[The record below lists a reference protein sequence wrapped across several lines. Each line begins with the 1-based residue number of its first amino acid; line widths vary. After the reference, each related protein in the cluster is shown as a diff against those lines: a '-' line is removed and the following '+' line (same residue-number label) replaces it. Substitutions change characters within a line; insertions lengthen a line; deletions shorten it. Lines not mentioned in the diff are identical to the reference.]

1 MANHRIL
8 FRAVLAAMCVAGL
21 ELAGS
26 TGAFAAEGSKEK
38 HEVDLRAHPTGGK
51 TPVDVSVGLYVTN
64 FVAIDETRETFEV
77 GGYLIGRWND
87 PRLALPDDRN
97 PGGSDN
103 EKPERVLRVE
113 DVWTPPIEAAN
124 SISHKT
130 NSYVLEVDKNGEVT
144 YIERFDAVLSSD
156 FALRKFPFDTQVLG
170 FEFQPF
176 LSPNAAIRFAPQ
188 ALPSTGISAE
198 QHTELAAWHVKE
210 LRYTTEKIV
219 KNGLIPETGE
229 ALFQIVIERRSGFY
243 IWKIFLPLLIL
254 TLIPTVVFWI
264 DAKEFDWLL
273 KIPMTMLLSMVAF
286 EFAVARDLPRIGY
299 ITLLD
304 AVFLISFVFC
314 FLCICEIAAVYLLHL
329 AGRRPVALKLHRSGR
344 WAYPLLYFG
353 ALILVAV
360 VFLT

>member
-1 MANHRIL
+1 MSRRTSYIVALLSICVVLLEIL
-8 FRAVLAAMCVAGL
+8 TAVD
-21 ELAGS
+21 
-26 TGAFAAEGSKEK
+26 TFAAETPKGTRAP
-38 HEVDLRAHPTGGK
+38 DLRTHPTGGK
-51 TPVDVSVGLYVTN
+51 TPVDIAVGLFVTN
-64 FVAIDETRETFEV
+64 IVAIDETRETFEV
-77 GGYLIGRWND
+77 GGYLIGKWKD
-87 PRLALPDDRN
+87 ARLALPPNLVEPSEQN
-97 PGGSDN
+97 PV
-103 EKPERVLRVE
+103 RVFRVE

-130 NSYVLEVDKNGEVT
+130 NSYVLEADRNGEVT

-156 FALRKFPFDTQVLG
+156 FALRKFPFDTQVLS

-176 LSPNAAIRFAPQ
+176 LSPSAMIRFPPQ

-210 LRYTTEKIV
+210 LRYNVEKIV

-243 IWKIFLPLLIL
+243 IWKIFLPLLIM

-264 DAKEFDWLL
+264 DVKEFDWLL
-273 KIPMTMLLSMVAF
+273 KIPMTMLLAMVAF

-304 AVFLISFVFC
+304 AVFLVSFVFC
-314 FLCICEIAAVYLLHL
+314 FLCVCEILLAYLMN
-329 AGRRPVALKLHRSGR
+329 GTGQRPTALKLRQIGR
-344 WAYPLLYFG
+344 WLYPIGYFG
-353 ALILVAV
+353 ALLLLAV
-360 VFLT
+360 IFLR